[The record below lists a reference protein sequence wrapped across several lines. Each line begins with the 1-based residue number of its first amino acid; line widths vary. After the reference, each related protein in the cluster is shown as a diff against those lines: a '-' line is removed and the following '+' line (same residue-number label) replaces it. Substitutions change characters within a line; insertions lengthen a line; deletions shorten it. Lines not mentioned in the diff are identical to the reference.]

1 MTELAI
7 YDMDRTITRTGTF
20 TPFMIHAAWRL
31 APWRLIFVPFAAL
44 AMLSYVFKLIER
56 KRLKELNQ
64 AMLLGR
70 NVAVAKLAPIAESF
84 AEKVMRHNIRQQ
96 ALASLAENRAAG
108 RRLVL
113 ATASSRIWVEPIAAK
128 LGMDDIV
135 ATSAIKGIDDY
146 VSHKVDGENCYG
158 PAKLRM
164 IEAWMGVEKLDR
176 SQCRI
181 RFYSDH
187 VSDVPVL
194 EWADEAIAANPHHD
208 LRVEAKKRG
217 WTIVDWE

>member
-20 TPFMIHAAWRL
+20 TPFMIYAALRL

-44 AMLSYVFKLIER
+44 VMLAYVCGLIER
-56 KRLKELNQ
+56 KRVKELNQ
-64 AMLLGR
+64 AMLIGR
-70 NVAVAKLAPIAESF
+70 RIRTERLTPIAESF
-84 AEKVMRHNIRQQ
+84 AEKILQTNVRAG
-96 ALASLAENRAAG
+96 ALESLADNRAAG

-164 IEAWMGVEKLDR
+164 IEAWMGLEKLDR
-176 SQCRI
+176 RQCRI

-217 WTIVDWE
+217 WAIVDWK

>member
-20 TPFMIHAAWRL
+20 TPFMIHAAVRL
-31 APWRLIFVPFAAL
+31 APWRLIFVPLAAL
-44 AMLSYVFKLIER
+44 VMLAYVLKLIER

-64 AMLLGR
+64 ALLIGR
-70 NVAVAKLAPIAESF
+70 RIRADRLAPVAESF
-84 AEKVMRHNIRQQ
+84 AAKVMRGNVRPG
-96 ALASLAENRAAG
+96 ALQSLADNRAAG

-128 LGMDDIV
+128 LGIDDIV
-135 ATSAIKGIDDY
+135 ATGAIRGIDDY

-164 IEAWMGVEKLDR
+164 IEAWMALERLDR
-176 SQCRI
+176 DQCRI
-181 RFYSDH
+181 AFYSDH

-194 EWADEAIAANPHHD
+194 EWSDQPVAANPHAG
-208 LRVEAKKRG
+208 LREEAKRRG
-217 WTIVDWE
+217 WTIVDWP

>member
-20 TPFMIHAAWRL
+20 TPFMIYAALRL

-44 AMLSYVFKLIER
+44 AMLAYVAKLIQR

-64 AMLLGR
+64 AMLIGR
-70 NVAVAKLAPIAESF
+70 RVHASRLTPIADAF
-84 AEKVMRHNIRQQ
+84 AEKMVTKNVYDG
-96 ALASLAENRAAG
+96 ALESLAENKAAG

-113 ATASSRIWVEPIAAK
+113 ATASSRIWVAPIAAR
-128 LGMDDIV
+128 LGMDDII
-135 ATSAIKGIDDY
+135 ATGAIQGLDDY

-164 IEAWMGVEKLDR
+164 IEAWMGLQKLDR
-176 SQCRI
+176 AQCRI

-194 EWADEAIAANPHHD
+194 AWADEAIAANPHAG
-208 LRVEAKKRG
+208 LREVAKQRG
-217 WTIVDWE
+217 WQIVDWD